1 VTPDEVKELLDAGEI
16 QVVDVREPYEW
27 DAGRIAGARH
37 IELNHLTEAADSIDR
52 ETPVVFS
59 CRVGSRSAMAAKAFR
74 ASGYDAHNLEGGLQA
89 WADRGLPL
97 EPDGSAYV
105 ADH

>member
-1 VTPDEVKELLDAGEI
+1 VTPDELKQLLDSGEI
-16 QVVDVREPYEW
+16 QVVDVREQYEW

-37 IELNHLTEAADSIDR
+37 IELTRLTAEAESIDR

-74 ASGYDAHNLEGGLQA
+74 GAGYDAHNLEGGLVA
-89 WADRGLPL
+89 WADQGLPL
-97 EPDGSAYV
+97 APDDSAYV
-105 ADH
+105 AEH

>member
-1 VTPDEVKELLDAGEI
+1 VSPDEVKQLLDAGEI
-16 QVVDVREPYEW
+16 QLVDVREQYEW

-37 IELNHLTEAADSIDR
+37 IELTKLTGEADSIDR

-74 ASGYDAHNLEGGLQA
+74 ASGYDAYNLEGGLQA